1 MCKIDSAMTVRDTV
15 LLGDPRLREVSER
28 VTNFGEELSTIVS
41 DLRDTLTEHQKK
53 YGMGRGIA
61 APQIGYPK
69 RVVCIQMPG
78 RRFFLVNPE
87 VVWRSGETFDV
98 WDSCFSVNA
107 SFFVKIPR
115 YTMIRV
121 RYQDEKG
128 VERTEEFSDDMSE
141 LLQHELDHLDG
152 VMCSDHLRD
161 PKDLVMRE
169 EWEKR
174 FRTPGIGM

>member
-1 MCKIDSAMTVRDTV
+1 MTVRDTV
-15 LLGDPRLREVSER
+15 LLGDPRLREVSEK
-28 VTNFGEELSTIVS
+28 VTDFGEELATIIS
-41 DLRDTLTEHQKK
+41 DLKDTLTKHQME

-61 APQIGYPK
+61 APQIGYQK

-78 RRFFLVNPE
+78 SSFSLVNPE
-87 VVWRSGETFDV
+87 IVWMNGETFDV

-115 YTMIRV
+115 YKMIRV
-121 RYQDEKG
+121 RYQDENG
-128 VERTEEFSDDMSE
+128 IERTEEFSDNMSE
-141 LLQHELDHLDG
+141 LLQHELDHLNG

-174 FRTPGIGM
+174 FKTPGLGM

>member
-1 MCKIDSAMTVRDTV
+1 MCKIDSTMTVRDTV
-15 LLGDPRLREVSER
+15 LLGDPRLREVSKR
-28 VTNFGEELSTIVS
+28 VTDFGDELATILC
-41 DLRDTLTEHQKK
+41 DLRDTLTEHQKE

-69 RVVCIQMPG
+69 RVVCIQMPE
-78 RRFFLVNPE
+78 RRFCLVNPE
-87 VVWRSGETFDV
+87 IMWKSGETFDV

-115 YTMIRV
+115 HRMIRV
-121 RYQDEKG
+121 KYQDEKDI
-128 VERTEEFSDDMSE
+128 ERTEEFSNDMSE

-152 VMCSDHLRD
+152 VMCSDRLRD
-161 PKDLVMRE
+161 PKNLVMRE

>member
-1 MCKIDSAMTVRDTV
+1 M
-15 LLGDPRLREVSER
+15 
-28 VTNFGEELSTIVS
+28 
-41 DLRDTLTEHQKK
+41 
-53 YGMGRGIA
+53 
-61 APQIGYPK
+61 
-69 RVVCIQMPG
+69 VVCIQMPE
-78 RRFFLVNPE
+78 RSFFLVNPE
-87 VVWRSGETFDV
+87 VVWKSDETFDV

-152 VMCSDHLRD
+152 VMCSDHLRE